1 VMRADGAG
9 VVIAAEVSP
18 ESESVFTCQRVPTPW
33 EAIRDRWH
41 GVHFPSIPEVMMRAT
56 MLHSIGRER
65 EISTL
70 VDFFLHPPVDEF
82 PMMDFN
88 ILDAVS
94 AAGYEYARGAVA
106 EWLTTRPE
114 LRVQQA

>member
-1 VMRADGAG
+1 MRADGAG
-9 VVIAAEVSP
+9 LVIAAEVSP

-33 EAIRDRWH
+33 EAIRDRWR
-41 GVHFPSIPEVMMRAT
+41 GVHFPSILEVMMRAS

-65 EISTL
+65 EIASL
-70 VDFFLHPPVDEF
+70 VDLFLHPPVDDF
-82 PMMDFN
+82 AMMDFT

-94 AAGYEYARGAVA
+94 KAGYEYTRETVA
-106 EWLTTRPE
+106 QWLESRPE